1 MKYLKGVLLVIFF
14 FLEIFL
20 KTRSFGE
27 HLVGHPKII
36 QPLTPECP
44 PPSYPCSSHHQS
56 DRKSAAIYSEPTPQ
70 AVPTPSL
77 SPRQTATWQPRM
89 ASGLSPWQRPPLS
102 SPLQTTCRCCTPS
115 PQLAEHCA
123 QGEKHGMWVTTR
135 APPWAA
141 LSPSTQPHPHIV
153 YLRPGTRPPLCRAG
167 QAAAGPAG
175 LGPLSTA
182 VLSVQGAVGAIPQ
195 ALHTLHGPH
204 LQSQLAAGLAAGTPL
219 LSHPAA
225 RGWGQR

>member
-1 MKYLKGVLLVIFF
+1 MIYLPVPASIETLY
-14 FLEIFL
+14 
-20 KTRSFGE
+20 S
-27 HLVGHPKII
+27 
-36 QPLTPECP
+36 LTQIV
-44 PPSYPCSSHHQS
+44 YLGQS
-56 DRKSAAIYSEPTPQ
+56 ICSEPTPQ